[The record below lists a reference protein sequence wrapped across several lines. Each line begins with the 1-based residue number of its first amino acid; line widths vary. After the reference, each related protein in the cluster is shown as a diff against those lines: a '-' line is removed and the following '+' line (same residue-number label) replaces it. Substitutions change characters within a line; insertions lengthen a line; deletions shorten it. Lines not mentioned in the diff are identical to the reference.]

1 MFKPK
6 ISILSCFLC
15 LSWLISCLCSHS
27 LSAATLGQGWPY
39 HRMLTVEIPDNDAP
53 GQNIAWAEFY
63 TNQSRLPDGSDLRA
77 TTPEGVILPIYIM
90 RISPDDDLVRL
101 AFQALASGEYEVW
114 WGNPNPGEAPPA
126 LHMDRGVF
134 MQVFQFDR
142 NAVGGGWQQAQN
154 VLLQDQ
160 SDESFFVPNIFNQF
174 DPTGDYN
181 RRMFLYQGQ
190 MHIAEEGTYTFAFE
204 VSTMGYCNID
214 GQNILA
220 KNRAGG
226 MAGRARFSRQVELT
240 PGWHQVEIG
249 AIQTGGRPG
258 AALDWIP
265 PNEYR
270 YSPVPPSAFAP
281 VGHASVGVLM
291 KTGADY
297 TADFSITPQ
306 AQTCEA
312 WDNAGST

>member
-1 MFKPK
+1 
-6 ISILSCFLC
+6 
-15 LSWLISCLCSHS
+15 
-27 LSAATLGQGWPY
+27 
-39 HRMLTVEIPDNDAP
+39 MLTVEIPDNDAP

-270 YSPVPPSAFAP
+270 YSPVPPSDFAP

-306 AQTCEA
+306 AQIFVPP
-312 WDNAGST
+312 